1 MNDLADVDYYV
12 TSYIS
17 KEEVK
22 KHLLRTMK
30 NVVGKGK
37 IVKIHYHAKTD
48 VCQGIFGC
56 ETFKS

>member
-22 KHLLRTMK
+22 KHLLRTMRY
-30 NVVGKGK
+30 VVGKEK
-37 IVKIHYHAKTD
+37 LIKIHYHAKTD
-48 VCQGIFGC
+48 VCQDIFGC
-56 ETFKS
+56 EEFRS